1 MFDAKGLDAGRL
13 LTTSPDAARQG
24 ARPADG
30 HAFLAA
36 VLPHLGKECAA
47 GRVVVVETTV
57 LDATCGEPAATH
69 VRTALDHGAH
79 TVTANKGPRA
89 FAYRDLSVRAGRA
102 GRRFLF
108 ESAVMD
114 GVPVFS
120 LVADAM
126 PAVRVTAFRGVVNTT
141 CAFILSSME
150 RGVPFATALADMQ
163 ARGIAEADATLDVD
177 GWDAAAK
184 AATLANV
191 LLDADVTPR
200 DVIRTG
206 IAHLT
211 QNDVLGAVAAGQR
224 VRLVASGRREGH
236 AVDVRVEPLR
246 LEAADPL
253 AMLVVVE
260 NALSLTT
267 DLLGE
272 LTVVQRTGSLT
283 QTAYGLVADLAR
295 IARG

>member
-1 MFDAKGLDAGRL
+1 
-13 LTTSPDAARQG
+13 
-24 ARPADG
+24 
-30 HAFLAA
+30 
-36 VLPHLGKECAA
+36 
-47 GRVVVVETTV
+47 
-57 LDATCGEPAATH
+57 
-69 VRTALDHGAH
+69 
-79 TVTANKGPRA
+79 
-89 FAYRDLSVRAGRA
+89 
-102 GRRFLF
+102 
-108 ESAVMD
+108 MD

-253 AMLVVVE
+253 AMLVGVE